1 MSREAFERGRCRQST
16 QDGSREFITLIACVS
31 ALGIA
36 IPPVLLYK
44 GASGDLQDSW
54 VEKVTEEDD
63 VWFGVTE
70 NGWTNDAYG
79 MKWLTDVF
87 EPSTRPKSPRTKRL
101 LIVDGHSS
109 HVNLRFIEWANT
121 HGIIILILP
130 PHSTH
135 RLQPLDLNC
144 FQPLAT
150 KYQVYLDQWLLRS
163 VGQVSMTKRNFYEI
177 FKPSWLE
184 SFSKSNI
191 CGGFKK
197 AGIWPY
203 SPLIVLDVI
212 KLQPQTPP
220 KDDDEPIKPPPTP
233 MTSKSIRRIQKA
245 YKSNPSPALFD
256 LILRSQERL
265 AAQHEIDKH
274 ITQGLLETLKEEK
287 KRRKRGKRLNLVG
300 EEDSG
305 AQLFHSS
312 KVQAALA
319 YKAEKEAKLAVEKAK
334 KASKKAKGVEN
345 RQRKEEQAKE
355 RALQRQ
361 VAAEAKAKAK
371 AEKLAAKEARKKA
384 LQAKKDSQKKS
395 LIVVLQLKKPSKEL
409 IKVVRFEEE
418 VEVVREVGGSH
429 VQGTRTRAISLP
441 QRYKN

>member
-1 MSREAFERGRCRQST
+1 
-16 QDGSREFITLIACVS
+16 
-31 ALGIA
+31 
-36 IPPVLLYK
+36 
-44 GASGDLQDSW
+44 
-54 VEKVTEEDD
+54 
-63 VWFGVTE
+63 
-70 NGWTNDAYG
+70 
-79 MKWLTDVF
+79 
-87 EPSTRPKSPRTKRL
+87 
-101 LIVDGHSS
+101 
-109 HVNLRFIEWANT
+109 
-121 HGIIILILP
+121 
-130 PHSTH
+130 
-135 RLQPLDLNC
+135 
-144 FQPLAT
+144 
-150 KYQVYLDQWLLRS
+150 
-163 VGQVSMTKRNFYEI
+163 MTKRNFYEI

-191 CGGFKK
+191 CRGFKK

-203 SPLIVLDVI
+203 SPPIVLDVI

-319 YKAEKEAKLAVEKAK
+319 YEAEKEAKLAVEKAE

-429 VQGTRTRAISLP
+429 I
-441 QRYKN
+441 